1 MNTSLATFHHD
12 NFADLVDYTVT
23 NRNGDNI
30 GTVECLWADRDT
42 GLLEFLGVKT
52 GWIFGSNHVVPIVD
66 AHLDQESQTIQ
77 VPYDLDLIK
86 GAPTIAADD
95 EISDAQ
101 EAEIYRYYSIRR
113 NATAPAGSAAKT
125 GLNTAATATAARTSE
140 APIATPDPRTAAVTG
155 VAATAAQGTN
165 RDARVGENI
174 EVPLSE
180 EQLKVGKRT
189 VETGSVRL
197 RKIIRTEQVQ
207 VPVELR
213 REDFV
218 VERIEAKDVKPG
230 DAKAFDEKAIDMTLH
245 REEAVVGKET
255 VVTGAVRVRKTEDV
269 ETKTVSD
276 SVRKEDVEVLRD
288 GKADVRRDDQARR

>member
-1 MNTSLATFHHD
+1 MKLLSSLTSDSFDHFID
-12 NFADLVDYTVT
+12 FDVVDQ
-23 NRNGDNI
+23 NRESV
-30 GTVECLWADRDT
+30 GTVDALWADHVT
-42 GLLEFLGVKT
+42 GKLDFLGVKT
-52 GWIFGSNHVVPIVD
+52 GWIFGSNHVVPAEQAQID
-66 AHLDQESQTIQ
+66 EETRTIQ
-77 VPYDLDLIK
+77 VPYAAELIK
-86 GAPTIAADD
+86 DAPTIGADE
-95 EISDAQ
+95 EISDEQ
-101 EAEIYRYYSIRR
+101 EIEILRYYGIRR
-113 NATAPAGSAAKT
+113 GTAAPAAPQAAAGAKT
-125 GLNTAATATAARTSE
+125 GLNAAIAATSARLGGAPAPTAPQTAPTPSVASTATT
-140 APIATPDPRTAAVTG
+140 
-155 VAATAAQGTN
+155 